1 MRRITPSDLFRSPI
15 HLLAFGFGTGMSPV
29 APGTLGTLA
38 AVPIV
43 WALSALPDSLSAV
56 VVLVFTV
63 AGVHICQ
70 VAADTLE
77 THDHPGIVWDEM
89 AGLMVTLLFVPFSWT
104 ALAVGV
110 VLFRIFDIWKPWPI
124 GYVDKKIHG
133 GIGIMLDDLIAAVFA
148 GLVLRGMLVYFGF

>member
-1 MRRITPSDLFRSPI
+1 MRRITSPDLFRSPI
-15 HLLAFGFGTGMSPV
+15 HVLAFGFGTGISPV

-43 WALSALPDSLSAV
+43 WALSELPATLCV
-56 VVLVFTV
+56 VVVFVFAV

-70 VAADTLE
+70 VAADTLG

-89 AGLMVTLLFVPFSWT
+89 VGLMVTLLFVPFSWT
-104 ALAVGV
+104 ALAAGV

-124 GYVDKKIHG
+124 RYVDNKIHG
-133 GIGIMLDDLIAAVFA
+133 GLGIMLDDLIAAVFA
-148 GLVLRGMLVYFGF
+148 GLVLRGILVYFEF